1 MKVSELVARLLE
13 LDQEKEINFIAGIE
27 EGRSYTTGHSGELDT
42 DFEEDEDGMIMFSLE
57 FDEDNCE
64 YQ

>member
-1 MKVSELVARLLE
+1 MKVSELVARLLQ

-27 EGRSYTTGHSGELDT
+27 EGRSYTTGHSGYLDM
-42 DFEEDEDGMIMFSLE
+42 DFEEDEDGLIMFSLG